1 MHVAYRSV
9 TALPGETIQAGPA
22 LRPDNIAGMVNDLTY
37 SNNDH
42 DAKITELYKRL
53 NAVDEMLAFI
63 AENSPEAIKQWQD
76 FRGVRD
82 RMMDSAKTVTVPTNH
97 PSGAS
102 VQGGGLGA
110 EWAK

>member
-1 MHVAYRSV
+1 MHVAHRPV
-9 TALPGETIQAGPA
+9 AALPGETIQAGPA
-22 LRPDNIAGMVNDLTY
+22 LRTDNIAGLVNDLTY

-82 RMMDSAKTVTVPTNH
+82 RMMDSAKTVTGPTNH

-102 VQGGGLGA
+102 GSGGGLGA